1 MSELA
6 GYPPQPNVR
15 PARRV
20 YSRRFRVWAHVLL
33 WTPIAITVVGVIL
46 GLGLFA
52 AADADPTHN
61 SSALGYLG
69 LVVWGGLAVLSPVLL
84 GSFIAGLVMLIRARS

>member
-1 MSELA
+1 MSDSV
-6 GYPPQPNVR
+6 GYSPRPNVP
-15 PARRV
+15 PARPVR
-20 YSRRFRVWAHVLL
+20 SRRYRVWAQVLL
-33 WTPIAITVVGVIL
+33 WTPIALTVAAVVL

-52 AADADPTHN
+52 AADADATHS

-84 GSFIAGLVMLIRARS
+84 GSFIAGLIMVIRSRG